1 MFSGQW
7 SDSSVLAGS
16 RWAIVQQ
23 KHRTGSTSPIE
34 KQSQCNSH
42 HIGLTFYHA
51 GEFHA
56 MPNEVSIYLEITQEI
71 PMDLEEYLWIHIKS

>member
-1 MFSGQW
+1 M
-7 SDSSVLAGS
+7 
-16 RWAIVQQ
+16 
-23 KHRTGSTSPIE
+23 SPIE